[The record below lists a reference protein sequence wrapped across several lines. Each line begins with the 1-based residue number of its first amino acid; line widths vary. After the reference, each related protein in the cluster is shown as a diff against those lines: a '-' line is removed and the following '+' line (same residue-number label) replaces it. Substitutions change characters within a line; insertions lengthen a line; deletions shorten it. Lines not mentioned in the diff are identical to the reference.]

1 MVLQLDGAD
10 GDLERQR
17 SDVLQLLDGMI
28 DSESIALHPTGVA
41 LAVPNAGSA
50 IPDLLRRLD
59 GNGVRIVGLQM
70 SQPSLDDV
78 FMKYTGRHIREEAAD
93 QPIIMGW

>member
-1 MVLQLDGAD
+1 MDAAD
-10 GDLERQR
+10 GDLGRQR
-17 SDVLQLLDGMI
+17 SEVRRLLEGMLGPAEV
-28 DSESIALHPTGVA
+28 SAHPGGVA
-41 LAVPNAGSA
+41 LAVPNASAA
-50 IPDLLRRLD
+50 IPVVLRRLD

-78 FMKYTGRHIREEAAD
+78 FLKYTGRRIREEAAD